1 MSVLDL
7 ICSNGFI
14 TVNRTIASIVGLEAA
29 AVLGELAT
37 EYLYWQDRDPDFNGE
52 FYSTI
57 ENLESR
63 TFLSAHN
70 QRVALNKLQEQ
81 GWIKVKKKG
90 MPAKRYI
97 RVFENKISE
106 VVNDK
111 SLKILTTGDKK
122 IESQDVKNFN
132 IKNNITN
139 NNIEEEINNNIHISE
154 TTFSLLNNLPDSLPN
169 KPKKKFI
176 PPTVEEVSEYCKKR
190 NNEVDP
196 VAFVAYYASQNWK
209 KANGRPVSD
218 WKLCVITWEKKDARR
233 QDPTKKSGNPFDD
246 LLAEEGYS

>member
-14 TVNRTIASIVGLEAA
+14 TVNRVIASIVGLEAA
-29 AVLGELAT
+29 AVLGEIAT
-37 EYLYWQDRDPDFNGE
+37 EYLYWQDHDPDFNGE

-63 TFLSAHN
+63 TFLSAHS

-81 GWIKVKKKG
+81 GWIEVTKKG
-90 MPAKRYI
+90 MPARRYI
-97 RVFENKISE
+97 KVFEAKISE

-111 SLKILTTGDKK
+111 SLKILTTSNEKN
-122 IESQDVKNFN
+122 EPLVVKNFN
-132 IKNNITN
+132 GKNNITK
-139 NNIEEEINNNIHISE
+139 NNIKGEMNSIYIGE
-154 TTFSLLNNLPDSLPN
+154 TAELFNDLPDVLPD

-176 PPTVEEVSEYCKKR
+176 PPTLEEVTEYCNQRK
-190 NNEVDP
+190 NNVDP
-196 VAFVAYYASQNWK
+196 ESFIAYYASQNWK
-209 KANGRPVSD
+209 KANGRPISD

-233 QDPTKKSGNPFDD
+233 HDPTKKSGNPFDE
-246 LLAEEGYS
+246 LLTEEGYT